1 MLEAFVALVL
11 SVHDGD
17 SIRVRTDAGV
27 SLPVRVAYIDA
38 PEVRNGRWPTQPY
51 GRASARSLRALC
63 LGQQAAIRPQT
74 TDRYGRTV
82 AEVECKRKDASTH
95 QVRAGMAWVFWRHTP
110 AGSPLAAIESE
121 AKAARRGLWAQ
132 DAPEEPG
139 AYRARFAIAPTE

>member
-27 SLPVRVAYIDA
+27 SLP
-38 PEVRNGRWPTQPY
+38 VRNGRWPTQPY

-95 QVRAGMAWVFWRHTP
+95 QVRAGMAWVFWRYTP
-110 AGSPLAAIESE
+110 AGSPLTAIELE

-139 AYRARFAIAPTE
+139 AYRARFGTPPSERAE